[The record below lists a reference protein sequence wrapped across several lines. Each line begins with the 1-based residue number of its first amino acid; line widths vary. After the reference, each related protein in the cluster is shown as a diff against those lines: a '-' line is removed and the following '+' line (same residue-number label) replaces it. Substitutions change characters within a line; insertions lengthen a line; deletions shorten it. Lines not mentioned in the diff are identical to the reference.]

1 MSIFSKLHNKE
12 KWWNYRFLERPIYEK
27 NNVVDCYYELIEVY
41 YGADGKIIAW
51 DDGNNKI
58 QVDSKEDLKVFLE
71 QIKNAAK
78 NTVMTISNR
87 KLVETNRYIRKG
99 TKLWK

>member
-41 YGADGKIIAW
+41 NY
-51 DDGNNKI
+51 NNKSLI
-58 QVDSKEDLKVFLE
+58 PLDNV
-71 QIKNAAK
+71 
-78 NTVMTISNR
+78 R
-87 KLVETNRYIRKG
+87 
-99 TKLWK
+99 